1 MGSKDYIV
9 DGDFI
14 FAQIDDDTFY
24 FYHKDGKR
32 VDSYS
37 HLVLGMR
44 QDYIKYK
51 LETDPNTK
59 LFYGKNARLDL
70 SKDKTTY
77 RLVMYEYGKPDPIEE
92 MRKKEKGPI
101 NKIKRLLIKNDSFK
115 QNH

>member
-70 SKDKTTY
+70 SKDRTTY
-77 RLVMYEYGKPDPIEE
+77 RLTMFEYGKPDPIEE
-92 MRKKEKGPI
+92 KRMANTSPLGKV
-101 NKIKRLLIKNDSFK
+101 KRLLFKNDSFK
-115 QNH
+115 VN

>member
-1 MGSKDYIV
+1 MGTQNYISN
-9 DGDFI
+9 DDFI
-14 FAQIDDDTFY
+14 FKQIDDNTFY
-24 FYHKDGKR
+24 FYRIDGGR

-37 HLVLGMR
+37 NKVLEMR
-44 QDYIKYK
+44 QRYIQYK
-51 LETDPNTK
+51 LETDPNTS

-92 MRKKEKGPI
+92 MLKQEKGPI
-101 NKIKRLLIKNDSFK
+101 NKIKRLLIKNDSFN